1 LEPCEITEATRRWVE
16 AVVVGLDLCPF
27 ANRELVNNRV
37 RFAVTA
43 ANSEQQLLMA
53 LEAELQLLSRD
64 PSVETTLLIHPRVL
78 DDFYDYN
85 EFLDVA
91 DRLLVEMKLEGI
103 YQIASF
109 HPRYQFSGT
118 HQDAAENYTNRSP
131 YPVLHLIREESLDRV
146 IAAFPDV
153 DQIPSRNIELM
164 NSLGRKKL
172 QVLVQACFDAPKA
185 S

>member
-1 LEPCEITEATRRWVE
+1 MEDRDVVRAIRRWVE
-16 AVVVGLDLCPF
+16 TVVVELDLCPF

-85 EFLDVA
+85 EFLGVA
-91 DRLLVEMKLEGI
+91 DRLLVEMTLEGV

-131 YPVLHLIREESLDRV
+131 YPVLHMIREESLDKV
-146 IAAFPDV
+146 IAGFPDV
-153 DQIPSRNIELM
+153 DQIPRRNIKLM
-164 NSLGRKKL
+164 NSLGQKKL
-172 QVLVQACFDAPKA
+172 QALVQACFDAPKA